1 MNIKS
6 NAIGLLMAVSML
18 HDMPCLGFRYPSAI
32 YALLVIVLFLI
43 LCLSVRINNLIK
55 ILPIFALPGL
65 NIIPLIVDGSN
76 IVQILQYISGLLQM
90 MSYPLAAI
98 YIIEN
103 RNYKLGRNLF
113 ILYIV
118 INLITC
124 ITTYYGNIM
133 FPGASRALA
142 TGMSDSPFL
151 IRDYLMA
158 NIGGFSFVYSMVMFV
173 PILIYTW
180 KNHRVISH
188 GMMFGILSIGYIG
201 IIFFTLVTAEYT
213 TAILLFILCISLF
226 FIGNTLNVKKLILL
240 GCISFFLF
248 LVLKGTISDVLLNI
262 SENVESANISER
274 LKDLSFSLNNNN
286 IDSSN
291 YDSDLIIRQNHY
303 NKSFES
309 FIANPLGSWT
319 QKAVG
324 GHSFILDSL
333 GKFGI
338 LGIFCILLLYVKLYK
353 LYVLPLKGNNCYG
366 YVLFTFFVFIITT
379 FVNPMLL
386 LDSIMFILPLYTISV
401 IALQKR

>member
-98 YIIEN
+98 YIIES

-113 ILYIV
+113 ILYLL

-124 ITTYYGNIM
+124 ITTYYGNLK
-133 FPGASRALA
+133 FPEASRALA
-142 TGMSDSPFL
+142 TGMSESQDMMR
-151 IRDYLMA
+151 IYQTA
-158 NIGGFSFVYSMVMFV
+158 NIGGFSFVYSMVMLI

-180 KNHRVISH
+180 KQRKVFSH
-188 GMMFGILSIGYIG
+188 SILFGILSLGYI
-201 IIFFTLVTAEYT
+201 IVIFFTLIEAEYT
-213 TAILLFILCISLF
+213 TAILLCILSMSLF
-226 FIGNTLNVKKLILL
+226 FVGNSLDAKKLILL
-240 GCISFFLF
+240 CLICFLLF
-248 LVLKGTISDVLLNI
+248 LTLKVPIANTLFNI
-262 SENVESANISER
+262 SENIESINISDR
-274 LKDLSFSLNNNN
+274 LKDLSFSLKDNKF
-286 IDSSN
+286 DSSN
-291 YDSDLIIRQNHY
+291 YDSDLTMRQNHY
-303 NKSFES
+303 NKSFDT
-309 FIANPLGSWT
+309 FISNPLGSWT
-319 QKAVG
+319 QKNIG

-338 LGIFCILLLYVKLYK
+338 LGLFFILLLYIKLYK
-353 LYVLPLKGNNCYG
+353 IYILPSKGNSYHG
-366 YVLFTFFVFIITT
+366 YILFTFFVIISTT
-379 FVNPMLL
+379 IVNPRLL
-386 LDSIMFILPLYTISV
+386 LDSIMFVLPLYSISV
-401 IALQKR
+401 LPKHNR

>member
-142 TGMSDSPFL
+142 TGMSENPVQLRSYQ
-151 IRDYLMA
+151 IA
-158 NIGGFSFVYSMVMFV
+158 NIGGFSFVYSMLMLV
-173 PILIYTW
+173 PVLIYTW
-180 KNHRVISH
+180 KKRKTLSH
-188 GMMFGILSIGYIG
+188 GKIFGILSICYII
-201 IIFFTLVTAEYT
+201 IIFFTLVAAEYT
-213 TAILLFILCISLF
+213 TAILLFILSISLF
-226 FIGNTLNVKKLILL
+226 FIGNTLDIKKMMILGIILFSLFLILK
-240 GCISFFLF
+240 GPIADALF
-248 LVLKGTISDVLLNI
+248 YI
-262 SENVESANISER
+262 SENVESTNISER

-286 IDSSN
+286 TDSAN